1 MNAEQLNENQLNAES
16 QNITEDEINSA
27 REIRRQEIQRAFNPN
42 KVKVVRKELFAS
54 LRDPAVTIRNGN
66 ITFNT
71 ACINGLEDVV
81 YINLMIDENLGFLA
95 ITGCPENDK
104 EAVRWCVSKPDKRKS
119 RRMRCKDF
127 TDMVYDLMKWDKKCR
142 YKILGY
148 KIQYDDAVYYVFDLN
163 VKQVFN
169 EKPKK
174 GEEPLNEAGEPIPVD
189 TRTGYYSD
197 DIASTFAVPME
208 QHEKETEIKEMDG
221 FVKIAMLTGVKKEE
235 APEET
240 NKAPPEVNTPLPDGL
255 ILPVQENP
263 KET

>member
-1 MNAEQLNENQLNAES
+1 MNAEQLNENQLNADG
-16 QNITEDEINSA
+16 QNKPEEEITSA
-27 REIRRQEIQRAFNPN
+27 RETRRQEIQRAFNPN

-81 YINLMIDENLGFLA
+81 YINLMIDEELGFLA

-104 EAVRWCVSKPDKRKS
+104 EAVRWCVAKPDKRKS

-142 YKILGY
+142 YKVLGY
-148 KIQYDDAVYYVFDLN
+148 QVQYGEAVYYVFDLN
-163 VKQVFN
+163 VKQTFH

-174 GEEPLNEAGEPIPVD
+174 GEEPLNDAGEPIPVD
-189 TRTGYYSD
+189 SRTGYYSE

-208 QHEKETEIKEMDG
+208 QHKKETEIKEMDG
-221 FVKIAMLTGVKKEE
+221 FVKIAMLTGVRNEE
-235 APEET
+235 THEEGNPEET
-240 NKAPPEVNTPLPDGL
+240 ETTPV
-255 ILPVQENP
+255 VQEQP
-263 KET
+263 V